1 MADAVNTVD
10 MDGLDWMSS
19 ELPFCALFVSFLC
32 IPIFLGF
39 TLRLICFKESVHCC
53 QVLTS
58 SSFLIGLKQL
68 SETV

>member
-1 MADAVNTVD
+1 MADAVYTVD

-19 ELPFCALFVSFLC
+19 ELPFGARCLFLC
-32 IPIFLGF
+32 IPIFVGF

-53 QVLTS
+53 QVLIS
-58 SSFLIGLKQL
+58 SSLLIGLKQL